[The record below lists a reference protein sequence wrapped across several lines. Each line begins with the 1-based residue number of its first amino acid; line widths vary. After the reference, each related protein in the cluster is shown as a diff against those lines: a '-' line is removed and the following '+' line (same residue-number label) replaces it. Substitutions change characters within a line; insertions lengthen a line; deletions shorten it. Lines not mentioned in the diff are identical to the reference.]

1 MNSPFFIP
9 LIILGVL
16 LLLIL
21 LLFSLWKRVPQDKA
35 LVVTGLKKRVIS
47 GAGGFVFPLLERT
60 DVISLENMKIDV
72 RTDGALT
79 EQGVGII
86 ADGVAIVKVKSTTE
100 SILSA
105 IEQFNTGNETNTIIN
120 IKDTAKDVLEGKLR
134 EIISKLTVEEIYKDR
149 EKFVSRV
156 QEVAAVDLAEL
167 GLEIKAFTIKDLS
180 DNDNYLVNLGRPR
193 VAQVKRDAD
202 IAQAEAQK
210 ETHVKTSQAYREGE
224 AAKILAETQIAE
236 SNKEKELK
244 VQAYRKEQESA
255 KAISDLAYQIESN
268 KVQKEVT
275 ETQMQVEILRKQK
288 ERELADENMKIEL
301 VKKEREIEI
310 ATQESLRK
318 ERELE
323 ATIKKQADAN
333 KYKQEKEAEAVKFKE
348 IADAEARARAI
359 ELEGKAKAEA
369 LKLQGMAEVD
379 IIREKGRAEAEAMM
393 KKAEAFKMYN
403 DAAVTQM
410 IIDKLP
416 DIAKAVAE
424 PLSKTEKIVIIDSG
438 EGSGKG
444 ASKVTK
450 YVTDIMG
457 SLPETVNALTGVNIN
472 DLFKSKAEEM
482 QNKDKRVDH
491 KEIEK

>member
-369 LKLQGMAEVD
+369 LKLQG
-379 IIREKGRAEAEAMM
+379 IREKGRAEAEAMM

-482 QNKDKRVDH
+482 QNKDERVDH